1 MDPVQVIGLVRSF
14 GGTLPPTYL
23 VGCEPGMALD
33 PDSEDIVAS
42 LSAPVHA
49 ALSDAVRLVESLCED
64 LTQDTVDINN
74 RR

>member
-1 MDPVQVIGLVRSF
+1 MIGLALSI
-14 GGTLPPTYL
+14 GGTLPPMYL

-49 ALSDAVRLVESLCED
+49 ALSEGVQLVESLCGD
-64 LTQDTVDINN
+64 LAQDTVDINN